1 LSQTRRWRRGTV
13 AIAAVLGVAALV
25 AVVLLATSAGGS
37 SGSYEV
43 RAIFDDANN
52 IISGEDVKIAGV
64 KVGVVGTVTPTP
76 QQKAAVVLH
85 IADPGFQDFR
95 EDASCTIEPEALIG
109 EKFVNCLPTQPRAE
123 GTPLPP
129 PLKVIPHGQE
139 GEGQRLLPVTHTSSP
154 VNTDLLNDINR
165 LPVRQRFTI
174 ILNELGVGLAGRG
187 SDLNAVI
194 KRADPALRE
203 LDRVL
208 AILAN
213 QNKLLTKLADDSDT
227 ALAPVPKVKEDISN
241 FIVQS
246 GAVARASANQ
256 RGAIAQNLAAFPA
269 FLEQLGPAME
279 RLGRFGEQTIP
290 TFTDLKAAA
299 PGINQLFAQIAP
311 FSNSSSVFFQTFG
324 KSAKISGPALASLQP
339 FLAKVQKLGS
349 SAKPFSASLSELFTS
364 LRDTGGL
371 ERLMDFIFLG
381 ANTTNGYDA
390 LGHFLR
396 AELVAN
402 ACLSYFTE
410 PKSGCSAKLFAS
422 NGLSSGEESGESG
435 AGASTASAGTANATA
450 ASANTA
456 SANTAGASA
465 AGASGAGASGSG
477 DTSVVMERTL
487 AVLKGATPAQAIAEY
502 PEGGSQPT
510 AAAGAHA
517 GPSSGAKQ
525 PPGAAGDGSAG
536 TGGTGSQAGKTG
548 SSPNYA
554 QSPQANEP
562 DAMLLNYL
570 LGN

>member
-1 LSQTRRWRRGTV
+1 M
-13 AIAAVLGVAALV
+13 AALV
-25 AVVLLATSAGGS
+25 AVVLLATSAGGN
-37 SGSYEV
+37 SGRYEV

-64 KVGVVGTVTPTP
+64 KVGVVGAVTPTP
-76 QQKAAVVLH
+76 QQKAAVVMH
-85 IADPGFQDFR
+85 IESPGFQDFR

-109 EKFVNCLPTQPRAE
+109 EKFVNCLPTQPRPE
-123 GTPLPP
+123 DTPLPP
-129 PLKVIPHGQE
+129 PLKVIPAGQE
-139 GEGQRLLPVTHTSSP
+139 GEGQRLLPVTNTSSP

-165 LPVRQRFTI
+165 LPVRQRLTI
-174 ILNELGVGLAGRG
+174 ILNELGAGLAGRG
-187 SDLNAVI
+187 SDLNTVL
-194 KRADPALRE
+194 KRANPALRE

-213 QNKLLTKLADDSDT
+213 QNKLLTKLADDSDV
-227 ALAPVPKVKEDISN
+227 ALAPIPKIKESISN

-246 GAVARASANQ
+246 DTVARASANQ
-256 RGAIAQNLAAFPA
+256 RGAIAQNFAAFPA

-290 TFTDLKAAA
+290 TFTALKAAA
-299 PGINQLFAQIAP
+299 PSINQLFAQIAP
-311 FSNSSSVFFQTFG
+311 FSNSSSSFFQTFG

-339 FLAKVQKLGS
+339 LLAKVQKLGA
-349 SAKPFSASLSELFTS
+349 SAKPFSASLAELFTS

-402 ACLSYFTE
+402 ACLSYYTE
-410 PKSGCSAKLFAS
+410 PKSGCSAKLFSS
-422 NGLSSGEESGESG
+422 NGLASSGEGGESG
-435 AGASTASAGTANATA
+435 AGASTASATA
-450 ASANTA
+450 ASADG
-456 SANTAGASA
+456 AN
-465 AGASGAGASGSG
+465 
-477 DTSVVMERTL
+477 DTSVVMQRTL

-502 PEGGSQPT
+502 PEAGSAPAAAETHAGAGTDGKQASAASEDSAKAGVSGSQ
-510 AAAGAHA
+510 
-517 GPSSGAKQ
+517 S
-525 PPGAAGDGSAG
+525 
-536 TGGTGSQAGKTG
+536 GGTSSQPASQTG
-548 SSPNYA
+548 APPNYT
-554 QSPQANEP
+554 QSPQGNEP

>member
-1 LSQTRRWRRGTV
+1 MSETRRWRRGTV
-13 AIAAVLGVAALV
+13 AIAAVLGMAALV

-37 SGSYEV
+37 NGGYEV

-52 IISGEDVKIAGV
+52 IISGEDVKIDGV

-85 IADPGFQDFR
+85 IDDPGFQDFR

-129 PLKVIPHGQE
+129 PLKVIPDGQE
-139 GEGQRLLPVTHTSSP
+139 GEGQRLLPVTNTSSP

-165 LPVRQRFTI
+165 LPVRQRLTI

-187 SDLNAVI
+187 SDLNTVL
-194 KRADPALRE
+194 KRANPALRE

-213 QNKLLTKLADDSDT
+213 QNKLLTKLADDSDV
-227 ALAPVPKVKEDISN
+227 ALAPVPKIKEQISN

-246 GAVARASANQ
+246 DTVARASANQ

-279 RLGRFGEQTIP
+279 RFGRFGEQTIP

-299 PGINQLFAQIAP
+299 PSINKLFAQIAP
-311 FSNSSSVFFQTFG
+311 FSNSSSSFFETFG

-339 FLAKVQKLGS
+339 LLAKVQKLGS
-349 SAKPFSASLSELFTS
+349 SAKPFSASLAELFTS

-381 ANTTNGYDA
+381 ASTTNGYDA

-410 PKSGCSAKLFAS
+410 PKSGCSAKLFSS
-422 NGLSSGEESGESG
+422 NGLSSSGEGGESG
-435 AGASTASAGTANATA
+435 ASASTASATA
-450 ASANTA
+450 ASAN
-456 SANTAGASA
+456 
-465 AGASGAGASGSG
+465 GSG
-477 DTSVVMERTL
+477 DTGVVMQRTL

-502 PEGGSQPT
+502 PEAGS
-510 AAAGAHA
+510 A
-517 GPSSGAKQ
+517 
-525 PPGAAGDGSAG
+525 PGAAETHTDGKQANGASEDSAKAG
-536 TGGTGSQAGKTG
+536 VTAAQSGPTSSEPAAQPGSPPTPP
-548 SSPNYA
+548 SYT
-554 QSPQANEP
+554 QSPQGNEP

>member
-1 LSQTRRWRRGTV
+1 MSETRRWRRGTV
-13 AIAAVLGVAALV
+13 AIATVLGMAALV

-64 KVGVVGTVTPTP
+64 KVGVVGAVTPTP

-85 IADPGFQDFR
+85 IENPGFQDFR

-109 EKFVNCLPTQPRAE
+109 EKFVNCLPTQPRPE
-123 GTPLPP
+123 NTPLPP
-129 PLKVIPHGQE
+129 PLKVIPAGQE
-139 GEGQRLLPVTHTSSP
+139 GEGQRLLPVTNTSSP

-165 LPVRQRFTI
+165 LPVRQRLTI
-174 ILNELGVGLAGRG
+174 ILNELGAGLAGRG
-187 SDLNAVI
+187 SDLNTVL
-194 KRADPALRE
+194 KRANPALRE

-213 QNKLLTKLADDSDT
+213 QNKLLVKLADDSDV
-227 ALAPVPKVKEDISN
+227 ALAPVPKIKESISN

-246 GAVARASANQ
+246 DTVARASANQ
-256 RGAIAQNLAAFPA
+256 RGAIAQNFAAFPA

-279 RLGRFGEQTIP
+279 RLGRFGEQTLP
-290 TFTDLKAAA
+290 TFTALKAAA
-299 PGINQLFAQIAP
+299 PSINRLFAQIAP
-311 FSNSSSVFFQTFG
+311 FSNSSSSFFQTFG

-339 FLAKVQKLGS
+339 LLARVAKLGS
-349 SAKPFSASLSELFTS
+349 SAKPFSASLAELFTS

-422 NGLSSGEESGESG
+422 NGLSSSGEGESG
-435 AGASTASAGTANATA
+435 AGASTASATA
-450 ASANTA
+450 ASANG
-456 SANTAGASA
+456 AN
-465 AGASGAGASGSG
+465 
-477 DTSVVMERTL
+477 DTSVVMQRTL

-502 PEGGSQPT
+502 PE
-510 AAAGAHA
+510 AGAA
-517 GPSSGAKQ
+517 
-525 PPGAAGDGSAG
+525 PGAAETHAGAGTDGKQAGTASEGSAKAG
-536 TGGTGSQAGKTG
+536 VTGSQSGGASSQPAGRTG
-548 SSPNYA
+548 SPPTPPTPPNYT
-554 QSPQANEP
+554 QSPQGNEP

>member
-1 LSQTRRWRRGTV
+1 MSQTRRWRRGTV

-85 IADPGFQDFR
+85 IDNPGFQDFR

-109 EKFVNCLPTQPRAE
+109 EKFVNCLPTQARAE

-129 PLKVIPHGQE
+129 PLKKIPAGQE
-139 GEGQRLLPVTHTSSP
+139 GEGQYLLPVTHTSSP

-174 ILNELGVGLAGRG
+174 LLNELGAGLAGRG

-208 AILAN
+208 AILAD
-213 QNKLLTKLADDSDT
+213 QNKLLTKLADDSDQ
-227 ALAPVPKVKEDISN
+227 ALAPVPKVKEQISN

-246 GAVARASANQ
+246 DKVARASANQ

-279 RLGRFGEQTIP
+279 RFGRFGEQTIP

-299 PGINQLFAQIAP
+299 PGIDQLFAKIAP
-311 FSNSSSVFFQTFG
+311 FSNSSSTFFQTFG
-324 KSAKISGPALASLQP
+324 KSAKISGPALASLKP

-349 SAKPFSASLSELFTS
+349 SAKPFSASLAELFTS

-381 ANTTNGYDA
+381 ASSTNGYDA

-410 PKSGCSAKLFAS
+410 PKSGCSAKLFNS
-422 NGLSSGEESGESG
+422 HGISSGEES
-435 AGASTASAGTANATA
+435 AGASTASAASAGA
-450 ASANTA
+450 ASA
-456 SANTAGASA
+456 
-465 AGASGAGASGSG
+465 SGAN
-477 DTSVVMERTL
+477 DTSVVMQRTL

-502 PEGGSQPT
+502 PEGGTEPAS
-510 AAAGAHA
+510 AG
-517 GPSSGAKQ
+517 GA
-525 PPGAAGDGSAG
+525 DAG
-536 TGGTGSQAGKTG
+536 TGSGGNAGSGGKQHAGAASDDSANTGGTSSQPGKT
-548 SSPNYA
+548 SDSPNYT
-554 QSPQANEP
+554 QSPQGSEP